1 MAEYFRLKVDE
12 NSELE
17 LINQDYAD
25 ELFDLI
31 EKNREYLKEWLPWLD
46 NNRYLQN
53 TIDYIKISQIQFE
66 RNESLQFVLK
76 HRGKIVG
83 VIGYHK
89 IDWINRLTSIGYWIG
104 EEYQGK
110 GLITKSCIKVLD
122 YSFGRMG
129 LNRIEIRCAP
139 DNLKSRAIPERL
151 GFQEEGL
158 IHQAEWLYDH
168 FVDHVVYG
176 MLESN
181 WVNSESSVV
190 NT

>member
-1 MAEYFRLKVDE
+1 MSKYFRLKIDE

-17 LINQDYAD
+17 LVNQGHAD

-31 EKNREYLKEWLPWLD
+31 ECNREYLKEWLPWLD
-46 NNRYLQN
+46 RNRYLQN

-66 RNESLQFVLK
+66 RNESLQFALK
-76 HRGKIVG
+76 HRGKVAGIVG
-83 VIGYHK
+83 FHR

-110 GLITKSCIKVLD
+110 GLVTKSCVKVLD
-122 YSFGRMG
+122 YSFERMG
-129 LNRIEIRCAP
+129 LNRIEIRCAS
-139 DNLKSRAIPERL
+139 DNRKSRAIPERL

-158 IHQAEWLYDH
+158 IRQAEWLYDH

-176 MLESN
+176 MLESQ